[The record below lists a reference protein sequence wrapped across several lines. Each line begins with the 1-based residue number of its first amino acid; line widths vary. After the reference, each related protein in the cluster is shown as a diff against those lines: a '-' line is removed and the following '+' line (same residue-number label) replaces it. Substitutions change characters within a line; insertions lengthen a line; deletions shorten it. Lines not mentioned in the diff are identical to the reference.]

1 MSIYRVLYSEDKFK
15 GKAINIA
22 EHFDVTAELISDA
35 ADMVAD
41 TKHTAEKKKL
51 SICVTAEGVALT
63 DGRNSMQ
70 GDFTKM
76 LPRLRYNNLTHET
89 VVKAAKGK
97 NIPENARILDATAG
111 MGEDSLLLAAAG
123 FQMTLCEY
131 NPVIAALLRDTLE
144 RSADI
149 PELTETVS
157 RMQLLEEDS
166 TEVMKAAAGTYDVI
180 LLDPMFPE
188 RKKSG
193 LVKKKFQL
201 LQQLET
207 PCSTEEE
214 LLEAA
219 IAAAPKR
226 IMIKRPMKG
235 PNLAGRK
242 PSYSLKGKSIRYDVI
257 VL

>member
-1 MSIYRVLYSEDKFK
+1 MNHLRMIYSEEQYKE
-15 GKAINIA
+15 KAEEIA
-22 EHFDVTAELISDA
+22 MRFGVEAEELNGSGQEDRSA
-35 ADMVAD
+35 LALLV
-41 TKHTAEKKKL
+41 
-51 SICVTAEGVALT
+51 SAEGLSLT
-63 DGRNSMQ
+63 DGENEMR
-70 GDFTKM
+70 GDFKKM
-76 LPRLRYNNLTHET
+76 LPRLRYNNLTHEA

-97 NIPENARILDATAG
+97 NIPEGAKILDATAG

-123 FQMTLCEY
+123 FRVTLCEY

-144 RSADI
+144 RSAEI
-149 PELTETVS
+149 PELAETVS
-157 RMQLLEEDS
+157 RMKLLEEDS
-166 TEVMKAAAGTYDVI
+166 VSVMKEADGEYDVI

-207 PCSTEEE
+207 PCSAEEE
-214 LLEAA
+214 LLGAA

-235 PNLAGRK
+235 PYLAGKK
-242 PSYSLKGKSIRYDVI
+242 PGYSLKGKSIRYDVH